1 MARWGAVNPD
11 LAVKRARRR
20 EQSRYMPEIVT
31 IRRATETPDGAGGT
45 KTVWADVTQPP
56 SVLDAN
62 GNLRG
67 RVDPAGGTPEERVIA
82 DRITA
87 QTPYT
92 ITVAHGADV
101 GSADRLVVA
110 GITYEVVGVITGS
123 WTPNPKV
130 VCTRQE

>member
-1 MARWGAVNPD
+1 MTAEAFV
-11 LAVKRARRR
+11 AKMRAR
-20 EQSRYMPEIVT
+20 EQAVYLPETVT
-31 IRRATETPDGAGGT
+31 VRRATETSDGAGGT
-45 KTVWADVTQPP
+45 TTVWADVTQPAAA
-56 SVLDAN
+56 LDSD

-67 RVDPAGGTPEERVIA
+67 RVEPAGSTPEERVIA

-101 GSADRLVVA
+101 TSADRLVVD
-110 GITYEVVGVITGS
+110 GVTYEAVGVIEGS

>member
-1 MARWGAVNPD
+1 MNSAKAVE
-11 LAVKRARRR
+11 RARRR
-20 EQSRYMPEIVT
+20 EQARYLPETVT
-31 IRRATETPDGAGGT
+31 VSRATETSDGAGGT
-45 KTVWADVTQPP
+45 TTVWADVTQPAAA
-56 SVLDAN
+56 LDAA

-101 GSADRLVVA
+101 GSEDRLVVD
-110 GITYEVVGVITGS
+110 GVTYEAAGVVDGS